1 MKNNVIR
8 AERRDFV
15 RLSRSRSALLL
26 ISITTLTVLV
36 SACGSTSTPTPIPTL
51 DLGSNLSG
59 NAPSQNTS
67 QISSQGSVTASGFVA
82 PAQEA
87 QLAFAFAGIVTKVNV
102 AAGDQVKAGDV
113 LVELDNA
120 SIQLEVEQAQRA
132 LRELTSQ
139 SAIAAAGQEVATAQ
153 KNLDDA
159 QKKVNSVTNR
169 YADNVTIDYLKDQV
183 TLAQAALDRAR
194 EAYNSTAGLSNV
206 DPARASAAVN
216 VYNAQKAYNT
226 ALGNLNWYTNPPAE
240 NDVAIANANFDSA
253 TAALQE
259 AEWYLAELK
268 GETIPADATGVRLA
282 QLQQARDTLQAAQDK
297 LDRTQ
302 LRASISGA
310 VTLVN
315 AVVGEYVVPGQAV
328 IGISDVNNLKVITT
342 DLSERDVPEINVGQ
356 STIVLIEA
364 LNIEIKGYV
373 ESISPVADT
382 LGGDV
387 IYKTTIALD
396 SLPDGIRS
404 GMSVTV
410 NYLP

>member
-1 MKNNVIR
+1 MKKV
-8 AERRDFV
+8 
-15 RLSRSRSALLL
+15 LL
-26 ISITTLTVLV
+26 IGLLVITLML
-36 SACGSTSTPTPIPTL
+36 SACGSSSTPTPIPTIS
-51 DLGSNLSG
+51 LGDNSSG
-59 NAPSQNTS
+59 NAPSQNTL
-67 QISSQGSVTASGFVA
+67 QTSSQGSVTASGFVA
-82 PAQEA
+82 PAQDA
-87 QLAFAFAGIVTKVNV
+87 QLAFALAGIVTKVNIEV
-102 AAGDQVKAGDV
+102 GDQVKAGDI
-113 LVELDNA
+113 LLELDNA
-120 SIQLEVEQAQRA
+120 SIQLDVEQAQRA

-139 SAIAAAGQEVATAQ
+139 SAIAAAEQEVATA
-153 KNLDDA
+153 KKDLDDA
-159 QKKVNSVTNR
+159 QKKVNGVTNR
-169 YADNVTIDYLKDQV
+169 YADNVTINYLKDQV

-216 VYNAQKAYNT
+216 LYNTQKAYNT

-268 GETIPADATGVRLA
+268 GETIPSDATGVRLA

-328 IGISDVNNLKVITT
+328 VGISDVNNLKVITT
-342 DLSERDVPEINVGQ
+342 DLSERDVPEISIGQ
-356 STIVLIEA
+356 STTVLIEA
-364 LNIEIKGYV
+364 LNTEIKGHV

>member
-1 MKNNVIR
+1 MKKALLIG
-8 AERRDFV
+8 
-15 RLSRSRSALLL
+15 LLL
-26 ISITTLTVLV
+26 IILML
-36 SACGSTSTPTPIPTL
+36 SACGSGSTPTPIPTI
-51 DLGSNLSG
+51 DLGSNSSG
-59 NAPSQNTS
+59 NAPVQNSSQT
-67 QISSQGSVTASGFVA
+67 SSQGNVTASGVVA
-82 PAQEA
+82 PAQDA
-87 QLAFAFAGIVTKVNV
+87 QLAFALAGIVTKVNV
-102 AAGDQVKAGDV
+102 EVGDQVKADDI

-120 SIQLEVEQAQRA
+120 SIQLEVQQAHRT

-139 SAIAAAGQEVATAQ
+139 SAIAAAEQDVATAQ
-153 KNLDDA
+153 KDLDDA
-159 QKKVNSVTNR
+159 QKKVNSVSNR
-169 YADNVTIDYLKDQV
+169 YADDVTIKYLKDQV

-194 EAYNSTAGLSNV
+194 EAYNQTAGLSSV
-206 DPARASAAVN
+206 DPARASASVN
-216 VYNAQKAYNT
+216 LYNAQKAYNT
-226 ALGNLNWYTNPPAE
+226 AEGNLNWYTNPPAE
-240 NDVAIANANFDSA
+240 NDVAIANANFDLA

-259 AEWYLAELK
+259 AQWYLAELK
-268 GETIPADATGVRLA
+268 GGTVPADATGIKLA
-282 QLQQARDTLQAAQDK
+282 QLQQARDNLQAAQNN

-302 LRASISGA
+302 LRASISGV

-315 AVVGEYVVPGQAV
+315 AVAGEYAIPGQPI

-342 DLSERDVPEINVGQ
+342 DLSERDVPEISIGQ
-356 STIVLIEA
+356 NTSVLIEA
-364 LNIEIKGYV
+364 LNTEVKGHV